1 MSCFVRPAW
10 RARVNLAPLEEEER
24 EKRAA
29 AFLFSVLLPA
39 FDARGRFCV
48 PVIAP
53 ARWPFSRD
61 GRWAGIRIRYGASG
75 RAGATGR
82 AMRRERERKRERPR
96 AGVRCGRRAR
106 CARTRACA
114 ENLINTLPGRVRG
127 AACVRACPGAQ
138 RRALRGP
145 PMVRTRTTHTPAL
158 PSPSPFTPSPST
170 LPSPFIPHQESL
182 KLASLPRS
190 PFTSSPAT
198 RGVLPG
204 AVDLRGGCP
213 PPANPAAQRDAERDA
228 LRSLASPAHL
238 AASSASSPASSSSA
252 RDAAWTA
259 LSLGCL
265 PVREWGRQGR
275 GGAWRARP
283 TGRRAPSCSFQLPPA
298 SPPPIPPPAPFP
310 PPLHTAAERRAGP
323 LCWRQVAV

>member
-1 MSCFVRPAW
+1 MKGWRKKARGERRRERRALSQSGGGGRCILAAARSLPLTARGSYTRPHGCMSCFVRPAW

-114 ENLINTLPGRVRG
+114 ENLINTLPGRGRG

-158 PSPSPFTPSPST
+158 P
-170 LPSPFIPHQESL
+170 HQ
-182 KLASLPRS
+182 ARSLP
-190 PFTSSPAT
+190 
-198 RGVLPG
+198 
-204 AVDLRGGCP
+204 P
-213 PPANPAAQRDAERDA
+213 PP
-228 LRSLASPAHL
+228 
-238 AASSASSPASSSSA
+238 
-252 RDAAWTA
+252 
-259 LSLGCL
+259 
-265 PVREWGRQGR
+265 
-275 GGAWRARP
+275 
-283 TGRRAPSCSFQLPPA
+283 
-298 SPPPIPPPAPFP
+298 PFP
-310 PPLHTAAERRAGP
+310 PLLSPTRNP
-323 LCWRQVAV
+323 